1 MGETLAATASG
12 KLSVKERAPYPHG
25 MCQNSRKETEG
36 KAATFST
43 SDVAARL
50 NCFEAGMRLAIV
62 LHLPPSSTDLG
73 NDFLC

>member
-1 MGETLAATASG
+1 LAATASG

-25 MCQNSRKETEG
+25 RKENEG

-62 LHLPPSSTDLG
+62 LHLPPSSTYLG